1 MAETIRQL
9 VYASRSEIGLKR
21 KVNEDSAA
29 EHVPDAESSEAAHG
43 AMFIVADGIGS
54 IGGGD
59 TASKWAVKTF
69 QDTYYDPELDDEHVR
84 ERVLAAIQDAQEAVK
99 ARARVLKLDSL
110 GTTLTGVV
118 ILPDSTACIF
128 NVGDSRVYLLRGETL
143 EQITVDQSG
152 VDPKGDPNRPKLTS
166 YLGQRQPILPNLY
179 ERQLEE
185 GDTLLICSDGLWGM
199 LQHDEIASIVRR
211 LPPQAAVDKLI
222 ERVYETGARDNVTIS
237 IVQHGE
243 ARKTPSRLPLPLILA
258 LMVILIAA
266 VATFALLS
274 QNRTQQLVAATPSEV
289 ILASAEPSVTTTPA
303 AGLTTHIAATSTPR
317 SLSVTATD
325 DNGSS
330 LVARTSTPS
339 AGN

>member
-1 MAETIRQL
+1 MGEAIRQL

-29 EHVPDAESSEAAHG
+29 AHMPEPDSPEAERG

-69 QDTYYDPELDDEHVR
+69 HDTYYDPELDDEDVR
-84 ERVLAAIQDAQEAVK
+84 ERVIAAIQDAQEAVK

-118 ILPDSTACIF
+118 ILSDGTASIF
-128 NVGDSRVYLLRGETL
+128 NVGDSRVYLARGDTL
-143 EQITVDQSG
+143 EQVTVDQSG

-166 YLGQRQPILPNLY
+166 YLGQKQPILPNLY
-179 ERQLEE
+179 ERQLQQ

-211 LPPQAAVDKLI
+211 LPPQEAVDKLI
-222 ERVYETGARDNVTIS
+222 ERVYEQGARDNVTIS

-243 ARKTPSRLPLPLILA
+243 AAQKPTSRLPVLLA
-258 LMVILIAA
+258 VVVLLVVLG
-266 VATFALLS
+266 VAFALLTRN
-274 QNRTQQLVAATPSEV
+274 QTPAVVVATPSV
-289 ILASAEPSVTTTPA
+289 VVTLAEPTIPPLSTHRDVTN
-303 AGLTTHIAATSTPR
+303 TPR
-317 SLSVTATD
+317 SSGVTATAE
-325 DNGSS
+325 NGSS
-330 LVARTSTPS
+330 LVVRTATPN